1 MGDKGD
7 KDGTEVDDTVCT
19 VVSRFLLVANMI
31 ALELMDDKIRATIC
45 KSNNRKARDSCKLQM
60 DDTALTDDLR
70 NDMIHLM
77 AMVLTFFGC
86 AKLIVCCNEQACRE
100 PQDNSVTHDALAES
114 PKEIF

>member
-7 KDGTEVDDTVCT
+7 KDGTEVDDMVCT
-19 VVSRFLLVANMI
+19 VAAGFLLVSNMV

-77 AMVLTFFGC
+77 AVVLTFFWMRETNC
-86 AKLIVCCNEQACRE
+86 EQACRE